1 VSKAYS
7 IETVF
12 KLIDR
17 VTAPTSKIDKA
28 LNKIGLKSK
37 AVSNALKHDFD
48 KAAARVDKLGASMK
62 KWGGRAVLGGVAAI
76 GAGVGIATKQ
86 FIEFDTQLYKAGS
99 IFSDLD
105 SRANDFQTR
114 LDRIGKA
121 ARDVAAATEFN
132 AEQTARALS
141 VMAMAGIKSSQAI
154 SLLPKVADMATAAS
168 LDLDQAVGM
177 AADALNVFGKMVDDP
192 LKLAK
197 NFQYVS
203 DIMVKTA
210 NLANMDLSDMY
221 GAVKTGGSQFTRAN
235 QRIEDFGAAVDV
247 LAAVMKGAEAGTK
260 LNTMMTRLSA
270 PVTAGANA
278 LKALGIRTKDT
289 QGNLLNFVNIIE
301 QLKKALAGMGDA
313 QQAEYIKAIFGQQ
326 QYNAASLLIKTGA
339 EGFRVYA
346 EQLETA
352 AGSTQQAAEAMRQSI
367 KNKLAILGSA
377 ATEMG
382 FKFVEAF
389 KDKAVSAIESAT
401 RAIEKIDVAPLVE
414 FATVAGNGIMK
425 FAGMLSGAVKT
436 AWEFRGVIIAIVAPL
451 AVYQGALMA
460 ITIATGAW
468 SKITAIARVATGIA
482 TGAQMA
488 YGIVIKGNTA
498 ATASLAF
505 VTDQAKLATAAWTGV
520 MKGAVL
526 VQKGF
531 VKTINT
537 IRNGTLLNAAA
548 QGIQAAAT
556 GIATGAQ
563 WAFNA
568 AMTANPI
575 GVIIIAIIALIA
587 IIVLLAKSW
596 DKVTTA
602 VKKHFNKI
610 MAVFTILLGPIGFII
625 SMIKEIAS
633 NFGRIKEA
641 LAATGLFDKI
651 REIGEGIKNIFG
663 SIGEK
668 IVGIW
673 NAAREKVA
681 NFFNGIGE
689 AIMAK
694 ISPVVNWITNAWHT
708 ATSRIGGFFKGIF
721 DAVYTFVKP
730 ALDWF
735 SEKWQ
740 QITAFFKDNAI
751 INAIKVIGGTL
762 LSGLLIPVQGLLE
775 ILSYIPGFGHLA
787 GKGAD
792 KIQEF
797 RNFLKG
803 VDGTTVNAAVNV
815 PDEVAAELTPPTNTG
830 ALSSPYD
837 ALGFG
842 IPGIPDLG
850 ITGAGGKSK
859 LHGVVDISGGVIPT
873 IDSGGNYSAT
883 GALNNALVPAGETL
897 ITRTAIEIAAILRKI
912 NAGVSFISS
921 SLPVSPPPIPALP
934 VSPQAAFPVA
944 LPPIAAVN
952 QAVAAPGVPQ
962 ALTSAVI
969 DITAVLRHIDAAMP
983 RYITIAPE
991 TNAVNQ
997 AVTAAAPPSSFERNI
1012 ADIAGIM
1019 RSVDASLLD
1028 ISHNI
1033 ALPVAVRLEL
1043 FAIAAPEAATRMSLR
1058 LPKIDMSGGEDED
1071 APGYHN
1077 PRQISPITPA
1087 ERMVYNLTEQR
1098 VLIEVAAER
1107 GTAARIVRSPRDVDI
1122 KLVRSGGNA

>member
-1 VSKAYS
+1 VAKAYTL
-7 IETVF
+7 ETVF
-12 KLIDR
+12 KLIDQ

-28 LNKIGLKSK
+28 LNKIGIKSK
-37 AVSNALKHDFD
+37 AVSNALKNDFD
-48 KAAARVDKLGASMK
+48 KAAVRVDKLGASIK
-62 KWGGRAVLGGVAAI
+62 KWGGRAVLGGIAAI

-141 VMAMAGIKSSQAI
+141 VMAMAGIKSEQAI

-168 LDLDQAVGM
+168 LDLDQAIGM

-221 GAVKTGGSQFTRAN
+221 GAVKTGGAQFTRAN

-247 LAAVMKGAEAGTK
+247 LAAVMKGTEAGTK

-289 QGNLLNFVNIIE
+289 QGNLRNFVDIIE
-301 QLKKALAGMGDA
+301 QLKKAMAGMGDA

-326 QYNAASLLIKTGA
+326 QYNAASLLIKTGS

-346 EQLETA
+346 EQLEAA
-352 AGSTQQAAEAMRQSI
+352 AGSTQQAAEVMRQSI

-425 FAGMLSGAVKT
+425 FAGILSGAVKA
-436 AWEFRGVIIAIVAPL
+436 AWEFRGVIIAIAAPIAAYNL
-451 AVYQGALMA
+451 ALMA
-460 ITIATGAW
+460 ITITMGVYNKWQGIVKGATFALTLAFKGQEAALKTLKTG
-468 SKITAIARVATGIA
+468 SIAYNIAQKGLAVVTGIA
-482 TGAQMA
+482 TA
-488 YGIVIKGNTA
+488 
-498 ATASLAF
+498 
-505 VTDQAKLATAAWTGV
+505 
-520 MKGAVL
+520 
-526 VQKGF
+526 
-531 VKTINT
+531 
-537 IRNGTLLNAAA
+537 
-548 QGIQAAAT
+548 
-556 GIATGAQ
+556 AQ

-568 AMTANPI
+568 AAAANPI
-575 GVIIIAIIALIA
+575 GLIVIGVAAAVAAFVA
-587 IIVLLAKSW
+587 IIVLLAKNW
-596 DKVTTA
+596 NKVTAA
-602 VKKHFNKI
+602 VKTHANKI
-610 MAVFTILLGPIGFII
+610 LGVLTIITGPFGFII

-633 NFGRIKEA
+633 NWGKIKEA
-641 LAATGLFDKI
+641 IAATGLFDKMK
-651 REIGEGIKNIFG
+651 EIGDGIKNFFG

-673 NAAREKVA
+673 NTAREKIG
-681 NFFNGIGE
+681 NFFSGIGE

-694 ISPVVNWITNAWHT
+694 IDPVINRITNAWHT
-708 ATSRIGGFFKGIF
+708 ATSKIGGFFKGIF

-740 QITAFFKDNAI
+740 QITTFFKDSAI
-751 INAIKVIGGTL
+751 VNAIKVIGGTL
-762 LSGLLIPVQGLLE
+762 LSGLLAPVQGLLE
-775 ILSYIPGFGHLA
+775 ILSYIPGLGHLA

-815 PDEVAAELTPPTNTG
+815 PDKVAAELAPPTNMG
-830 ALSSPYD
+830 ATASPYD
-837 ALGFG
+837 VPGFG

-859 LHGVVDISGGVIPT
+859 LHGVVDISGGIIPT
-873 IDSGGNYSAT
+873 IDGGGTYSTT
-883 GALNNALVPAGETL
+883 GAINNVSPPTGETL
-897 ITRTAIEIAAILRKI
+897 ITRAVTDIAGTLRNI
-912 NAGVSFISS
+912 GAAVLDISRAV
-921 SLPVSPPPIPALP
+921 SLPVLPPPIPAP
-934 VSPQAAFPVA
+934 PEPPQAAFLVA
-944 LPPIAAVN
+944 PPPIATVN
-952 QAVAAPGVPQ
+952 QAVAAPGVSQ
-962 ALTSAVI
+962 ELMGAVA
-969 DITAVLRHIDAAMP
+969 DIASVLRHIDAAMP

-991 TNAVNQ
+991 INAVNQ
-997 AVTAAAPPSSFERNI
+997 AVTAAAPPSAITRNI
-1012 ADIAGIM
+1012 TDIAGIL
-1019 RSVDASLLD
+1019 RSVDASLLG
-1028 ISHNI
+1028 ISRNM
-1033 ALPVAVRLEL
+1033 ALPVAVRSEL
-1043 FAIAAPEAATRMSLR
+1043 PAITAPEVATRMSLS
-1058 LPKIDMSGGEDED
+1058 LPKIDMTGGEDED

-1077 PRQISPITPA
+1077 PRQVSPITQA

-1107 GTAARIVRSPRDVDI
+1107 GTAARIVRAPRDVDI